1 MYPSIDLYDAS
12 VASHPIAIGCDAT
25 KINSNNEAWHKKMF
39 HAGQRREKE
48 ETRASKNPV
57 NP

>member
-25 KINSNNEAWHKKMF
+25 KINSNNEAWHKKNVS
-39 HAGQRREKE
+39 RRTKE
-48 ETRASKNPV
+48 RKGRDPGLKESC
-57 NP
+57 